1 MEASLWAEL
10 LKFCGQGF
18 FWKARLHEGHILP
31 ARSARM
37 ALHPMPTGICPPAPG
52 NDRNERTCFSWPH
65 SGMCSVHVLFLH
77 MAKRPNGR
85 LAQVLGTPV
94 KFPSDS
100 RANAIP
106 WHRSSSS
113 QKALWCRGALRVGG
127 VRWAV
132 EVSLGLSLKLLFCN
146 PFSNLPKPD
155 LLQPSLPQPG
165 HQHLLHCALRL
176 GSFGTSWITC
186 TSLIPWATSCSPKTA
201 GYQP

>member
-1 MEASLWAEL
+1 MVGPFRRELNCLASFLSS
-10 LKFCGQGF
+10 
-18 FWKARLHEGHILP
+18 RY
-31 ARSARM
+31 RM
-37 ALHPMPTGICPPAPG
+37 RGV
-52 NDRNERTCFSWPH
+52 
-65 SGMCSVHVLFLH
+65 CSVHVLFLH

-201 GYQP
+201 DCFTCKCVEFPFSTLFQATLSGGLGVWASGSCRGFRGNPF

>member
-1 MEASLWAEL
+1 M
-10 LKFCGQGF
+10 
-18 FWKARLHEGHILP
+18 
-31 ARSARM
+31 
-37 ALHPMPTGICPPAPG
+37 
-52 NDRNERTCFSWPH
+52 
-65 SGMCSVHVLFLH
+65 LFLH
-77 MAKRPNGR
+77 VAKRPNGR

-100 RANAIP
+100 RANAIS
-106 WHRSSSS
+106 WHRSSSP
-113 QKALWCRGALRVGG
+113 QKVLWCRGALGVGG

-155 LLQPSLPQPG
+155 LLQLSLPQPG

-186 TSLIPWATSCSPKTA
+186 TSLIPWATSFRPKPQAISQLEA
-201 GYQP
+201 GAGDPVAGRDPLPAPIAYLHEQWRPPELHIVGRAS

>member
-1 MEASLWAEL
+1 
-10 LKFCGQGF
+10 
-18 FWKARLHEGHILP
+18 
-31 ARSARM
+31 
-37 ALHPMPTGICPPAPG
+37 
-52 NDRNERTCFSWPH
+52 
-65 SGMCSVHVLFLH
+65 

-132 EVSLGLSLKLLFCN
+132 EVSLGLSLKLLSCN

-155 LLQPSLPQPG
+155 LPQLSLPQSG

-201 GYQP
+201 LYNQNNRGLLQVKHVLSFGDSSGAGQEGAFAGAAKGAGGTRRMEAKCHSGVDIQFSLV

>member
-1 MEASLWAEL
+1 MR
-10 LKFCGQGF
+10 GV
-18 FWKARLHEGHILP
+18 
-31 ARSARM
+31 
-37 ALHPMPTGICPPAPG
+37 
-52 NDRNERTCFSWPH
+52 CF
-65 SGMCSVHVLFLH
+65 VHVLFLH
-77 MAKRPNGR
+77 VAKRPNGR

-100 RANAIP
+100 RAIAIP

-155 LLQPSLPQPG
+155 LLQLSLPQPG
-165 HQHLLHCALRL
+165 RQHLLHCALRL

-201 GYQP
+201 TRKHTRTGVRSLENCSFDFGLCWDLLTYVVLCVAQSDIILLCEGCFVMQKGTSRKN

>member
-1 MEASLWAEL
+1 
-10 LKFCGQGF
+10 
-18 FWKARLHEGHILP
+18 
-31 ARSARM
+31 
-37 ALHPMPTGICPPAPG
+37 
-52 NDRNERTCFSWPH
+52 
-65 SGMCSVHVLFLH
+65 

-132 EVSLGLSLKLLFCN
+132 EVSLGLSLKLLSCN

-155 LLQPSLPQPG
+155 LPQLSLPQSG

-186 TSLIPWATSCSPKTA
+186 TSLIPWPTSCSPKTA
-201 GYQP
+201 GYQPYQLEAGAGDPVAGRDPLPAPIAYLYEQWRPPELHTVGRASWMTRPTPFAATPHLLPPA